1 MNTLNI
7 DRLTAVLSGILTDR
21 CGKQITVKME
31 ERHDNS
37 DSGKPCPHSG
47 GDSRLHPL
55 HDAV

>member
-21 CGKQITVKME
+21 CGRKITVKME

-37 DSGKPCPHSG
+37 DSGKPCTHSG
-47 GDSRLHPL
+47 GDSRIH
-55 HDAV
+55 HGDDAV